1 MNVHRYLVHWI
12 YTVLTLAMLYK
23 VFIINFGMDSV
34 IIRRRWQP
42 RGINIQGF
50 LLAYFLTTL
59 I

>member
-1 MNVHRYLVHWI
+1 MNLHRYLVHWI

-42 RGINIQGF
+42 GE
-50 LLAYFLTTL
+50 LTFKAFCRH
-59 I
+59 IF